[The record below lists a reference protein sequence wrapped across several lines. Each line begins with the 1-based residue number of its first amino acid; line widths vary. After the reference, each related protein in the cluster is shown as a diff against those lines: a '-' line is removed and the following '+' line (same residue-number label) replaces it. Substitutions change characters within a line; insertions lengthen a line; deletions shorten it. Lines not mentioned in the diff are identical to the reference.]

1 MALADDLDRIA
12 RAAGAHALPGEEV
25 TAVLA
30 VEPAPGE
37 RLYLC
42 AFGSSA
48 GVDSWLVLDGDGSP
62 VTNRKRVRDAASI
75 AALCEVVEESVD
87 GAEPST
93 EPRLASLAYLDSIG
107 PTTENGDLAA
117 AVQSAVPAVE
127 ELTKNVESNYK
138 LDLSR

>member
-1 MALADDLDRIA
+1 M
-12 RAAGAHALPGEEV
+12 
-25 TAVLA
+25 
-30 VEPAPGE
+30 
-37 RLYLC
+37 
-42 AFGSSA
+42 
-48 GVDSWLVLDGDGSP
+48 
-62 VTNRKRVRDAASI
+62 
-75 AALCEVVEESVD
+75 D
-87 GAEPST
+87 GAEPPT